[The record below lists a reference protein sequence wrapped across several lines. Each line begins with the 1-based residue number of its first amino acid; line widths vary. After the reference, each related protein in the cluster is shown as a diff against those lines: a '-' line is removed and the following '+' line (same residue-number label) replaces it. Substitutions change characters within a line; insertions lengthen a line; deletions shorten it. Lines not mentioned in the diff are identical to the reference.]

1 MTNRIGGDYNLE
13 ALEAF
18 RSAYGQLL
26 ITPEDH
32 DTDELTGLPTENISN
47 TSPWIKQTGLWKAPS
62 GKGPEPVNQPFN
74 SNDYISVPDED
85 EDDIINLNDLSE
97 EEFDE
102 YLAGLSEEE
111 LSALEELF
119 IDTDA
124 EIAEDDDESLSDTEI
139 DNLIN
144 DLIDSDED

>member
-1 MTNRIGGDYNLE
+1 MTNRIGGDYNLD

-18 RSAYGQLL
+18 RAAYANQLQ
-26 ITPEDH
+26 TPD
-32 DTDELTGLPTENISN
+32 DLDIDSLTGLPTNEISN
-47 TSPWIKQTGLWKAPS
+47 TSPWVASTGLWRYPS

-74 SNDYISVPDED
+74 SDDYISVPDED

-119 IDTDA
+119 IDT
-124 EIAEDDDESLSDTEI
+124 ETAEDDEDESLSDEEV
-139 DNLIN
+139 DKLIN